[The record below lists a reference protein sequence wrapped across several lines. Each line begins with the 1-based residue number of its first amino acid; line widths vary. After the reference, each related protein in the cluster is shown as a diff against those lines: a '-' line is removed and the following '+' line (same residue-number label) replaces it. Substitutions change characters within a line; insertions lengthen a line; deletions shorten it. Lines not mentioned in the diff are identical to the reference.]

1 MIYVPQAEPIY
12 MEVMIAR
19 TLIYKWLMWIIR
31 LVKYII
37 TPYICPNAPKC
48 YKIGRIIWMSF
59 DKQS

>member
-37 TPYICPNAPKC
+37 TLYICPKYLPERTKMLQDWAD
-48 YKIGRIIWMSF
+48 YL
-59 DKQS
+59 DEL